1 VRRTHKYRLKPSDA
15 LRTELDRH
23 RDICRQAYNHFLHR
37 LNRVENTSCYD
48 ELGVLT
54 DLKDWWD
61 ELGDVY
67 SRTLQ
72 NVVKRLYDNL
82 STLRR
87 LKEEGHR
94 VGHLRWKSPREY
106 RSFTYRQSGFK
117 LNETGGL
124 AVLSLSKSATYRL
137 SSTARFLTTPHPNRS
152 R

>member
-1 VRRTHKYRLKPSDA
+1 MRYTCTYRLKPSDSQRA
-15 LRTELDRH
+15 ELDRH
-23 RDICRQAYNHFLHR
+23 RDICRQAYNYFLHR
-37 LNRVENTSCYD
+37 LNRIDGTTQYD

-54 DLKDWWD
+54 DLKEWWD

-72 NVVKRLYDNL
+72 NVVERLYDNL
-82 STLRR
+82 ETFRR

-94 VGHLRWKSPREY
+94 IGRLRWKSPREY

-117 LNETGGL
+117 LHETSGRS
-124 AVLSLSKSATYRL
+124 VLHLSKIGDIPIVLHRDISDGR
-137 SSTARFLTTPHPNRS
+137 PNKS